1 MTEGKIVKSISNSDE
16 TLNCFAKI
24 GYSGRPYPSKCL
36 FMLIENS
43 DRLHEDKELRSNQNI
58 LVDLE
63 RDME

>member
-1 MTEGKIVKSISNSDE
+1 
-16 TLNCFAKI
+16 
-24 GYSGRPYPSKCL
+24 
-36 FMLIENS
+36 MLVENF